1 MPIDPAERLLNL
13 IIALT
18 HTRVRM
24 TRAQIRAT
32 VVGYEPSD
40 DHGSPAEARKREAA
54 FERMFERDKDE
65 LRRMGIPL
73 RTVVDPTHGDEI
85 GYKVDA
91 SDAAM
96 PGIEFTAAEAAALAI
111 AAEYWQGATLGP
123 DAHQGLTK
131 IASASSA
138 APRAPLTLG
147 AKASSTSDATAT
159 IVDARARRT
168 AVTFDY
174 TSASAGHSTRTVEP
188 WQIILR
194 AGAEYLYAFDR
205 DRGEPRTFRLGRI
218 HGTVTTVGGE
228 DAYTI
233 PQPLPDPSW
242 GDTGASHTAVLGL
255 RPEAGHAIRRRG
267 TLADTAGDWDLVEV
281 QYRHA
286 DAIKDEVLGLSGRAR
301 VVSPESLAEQVR
313 GEATAALHVA
323 ERAGLGG
330 DTLENIP
337 ADDGGVDRG

>member
-1 MPIDPAERLLNL
+1 MAIDPAERLLNL

-18 HTRVRM
+18 HARVRM

-32 VVGYEPSD
+32 VVGYEPPD
-40 DHGSPAEARKREAA
+40 THLAPDEARKREAA

-96 PGIEFTAAEAAALAI
+96 PGIDFTAAEAAALAL

-138 APRAPLTLG
+138 APRTPLTLG
-147 AKASSTSDATAT
+147 ARASSTSDATAT
-159 IVDARARRT
+159 IVDARARRM

-205 DRGEPRTFRLGRI
+205 DRGQPRTFRLGRI
-218 HGTVTTVGGE
+218 HGNVTTVGGE
-228 DAYTI
+228 DAYVI
-233 PQPLPDPSW
+233 PQPLPEPSW
-242 GDTGASHTAVLGL
+242 GDTGASQTAVVGL

-267 TLADTAGDWDLVEV
+267 TPAGSDGDWDLIEV
-281 QYRHA
+281 QFRHA
-286 DAIKDEVLGLSGRAR
+286 DAIKDEVLTLAGRAR
-301 VVSPESLAEQVR
+301 VMSPQSIAEQVR
-313 GEATAALHVA
+313 VEAAAALRVA
-323 ERAGLGG
+323 EGAGLAG
-330 DTLENIP
+330 
-337 ADDGGVDRG
+337 DDGGGDRG

>member
-1 MPIDPAERLLNL
+1 MAVDPAERLLNL

-18 HTRVRM
+18 HARVRM

-32 VVGYEPSD
+32 VVGYEPPD
-40 DHGSPAEARKREAA
+40 ARLTPDEARKREAA

-85 GYKVDA
+85 GYKIDA

-96 PGIEFTAAEAAALAI
+96 PGIDFTAAEAATLAL

-131 IASASSA
+131 IASASSV
-138 APRAPLTLG
+138 APRTPLTLG

-159 IVDARARRT
+159 IVDARARRM

-205 DRGEPRTFRLGRI
+205 DRSEPRTFRLGRI
-218 HGTVTTVGGE
+218 HGSVRTVGGE
-228 DAYTI
+228 GAYVI
-233 PQPLPDPSW
+233 PDPLPEPSW
-242 GDTGASHTAVLGL
+242 GDTGASHTAVIGL
-255 RPEAGHAIRRRG
+255 RPESGHAIRRRG
-267 TLADTAGDWDLVEV
+267 TSTGADGDWDLVEV
-281 QYRHA
+281 QYHHA
-286 DAIKDEVLGLSGRAR
+286 DAIAAEVLSLAGRAR
-301 VVSPESLAEQVR
+301 VVSPAAIAAHVTQ
-313 GEATAALHVA
+313 EAAAALAAA
-323 ERAGLGG
+323 EPTTHASDSGGG
-330 DTLENIP
+330 DH
-337 ADDGGVDRG
+337 G

>member
-1 MPIDPAERLLNL
+1 MAIDPAERLLNL

-18 HTRVRM
+18 HARVRM

-32 VVGYEPSD
+32 VVGYEPAD
-40 DHGSPAEARKREAA
+40 DHLATDESRRREAA

-73 RTVVDPTHGDEI
+73 QTVVDPTHGDEI
-85 GYKVDA
+85 GYKIDA

-96 PGIEFTAAEAAALAI
+96 PGIDFTSAEAAALAL

-138 APRAPLTLG
+138 APRTPLTLG
-147 AKASSTSDATAT
+147 ARASSTSDATAT
-159 IVDARARRT
+159 IVEARARRI
-168 AVTFDY
+168 AVSFDY

-205 DRGEPRTFRLGRI
+205 DRGAPRTFRLGRI
-218 HGTVTTVGGE
+218 HGNVTTVGKEGG
-228 DAYTI
+228 YSI
-233 PQPLPDPSW
+233 PQPLPEPSW
-242 GDTGASHTAVLGL
+242 GDTGTAHTAVVGL

-267 TLADTAGDWDLVEV
+267 TIVGTERDWDLVEV

-286 DAIKDEVLGLSGRAR
+286 DAIKDEVLALAGRAR
-301 VVSPESLAEQVR
+301 MVSPTPIAEQVR
-313 GEATAALHVA
+313 GEAAAALRIA
-323 ERAGLGG
+323 ELSLDNEPAGGG
-330 DTLENIP
+330 D
-337 ADDGGVDRG
+337 RG

>member
-1 MPIDPAERLLNL
+1 MAVDPAERLLNL

-18 HTRVRM
+18 HARVRM

-32 VVGYEPSD
+32 VVGYEPPDSRLTPD
-40 DHGSPAEARKREAA
+40 EARKREAA

-96 PGIEFTAAEAAALAI
+96 PGIDFTAAEAATLAL
-111 AAEYWQGATLGP
+111 AAEYWQGATLGA

-138 APRAPLTLG
+138 APRTPLTLG
-147 AKASSTSDATAT
+147 AKASSTSDATAA
-159 IVDARARRT
+159 IVDARARRM
-168 AVTFDY
+168 AVSFDY

-205 DRGEPRTFRLGRI
+205 DRSEPRTFRLGRI
-218 HGTVTTVGGE
+218 HGNVVTVGPEG
-228 DAYTI
+228 AYSI
-233 PQPLPDPSW
+233 PDPLPEPSW
-242 GDTGASHTAVLGL
+242 GDTGAEHTAVVGL
-255 RPEAGHAIRRRG
+255 RPESGHAIRRRG
-267 TLADTAGDWDLVEV
+267 APTGTDGDWDLVEV
-281 QYRHA
+281 SYRHA
-286 DAIKDEVLGLSGRAR
+286 DALAAEVLSLAGRAR
-301 VVSPESLAEQVR
+301 VVSPESLAERVAV
-313 GEATAALHVA
+313 EAAAALRVA
-323 ERAGLGG
+323 EASLDAPDSGG
-330 DTLENIP
+330 G
-337 ADDGGVDRG
+337 AHG

>member
-1 MPIDPAERLLNL
+1 MAVDPAERLLNL

-18 HTRVRM
+18 HARVRM

-32 VVGYEPSD
+32 VVGYEPAD
-40 DHGSPAEARKREAA
+40 SPLSPDEARKREAA

-96 PGIEFTAAEAAALAI
+96 PGIDFTAAEAAVLAI

-131 IASASSA
+131 IASASAA
-138 APRAPLTLG
+138 APRTPLTLG
-147 AKASSTSDATAT
+147 ARATSTSDATAT
-159 IVDARARRT
+159 IVDARAHRM

-174 TSASAGHSTRTVEP
+174 TSARAGKSTRTVEP

-194 AGAEYLYAFDR
+194 AGGEYLYAFDR
-205 DRGEPRTFRLGRI
+205 DKGEPRTFRLGRI

-228 DAYTI
+228 NAYEI
-233 PQPLPDPSW
+233 PQPLPEPSW
-242 GDTGASHTAVLGL
+242 GDTGESHTAVVGL
-255 RPEAGHAIRRRG
+255 RPESGHAIRRRG
-267 TLADTAGDWDLVEV
+267 TAAGTDGDWDLVEV

-286 DAIKDEVLGLSGRAR
+286 DAIKEEVLGLAGRAR
-301 VVSPESLAEQVR
+301 VMSPESIAQQVR
-313 GEATAALHVA
+313 DEASAALRVA
-323 ERAGLGG
+323 ERSGSAQMGGGG
-330 DTLENIP
+330 D
-337 ADDGGVDRG
+337 RG

>member
-1 MPIDPAERLLNL
+1 MAVDPAERLLNL

-18 HTRVRM
+18 HARVRM

-40 DHGSPAEARKREAA
+40 AHLSPDEARRREAA

-96 PGIEFTAAEAAALAI
+96 PGIDFTAAEAATLAL

-131 IASASSA
+131 IASTSSA
-138 APRAPLTLG
+138 APRTPLTLG

-218 HGTVTTVGGE
+218 HGNVTTVGGE
-228 DAYTI
+228 DAYVI
-233 PQPLPDPSW
+233 PQPLPQPSW
-242 GDTGASHTAVLGL
+242 GDTGAPQTAVVGL
-255 RPEAGHAIRRRG
+255 RPEAGHTIRRRG
-267 TLADTAGDWDLVEV
+267 TLAGTEGDWDLVEL

-286 DAIKDEVLGLSGRAR
+286 DAIKEEVLGLAGRAR
-301 VVSPESLAEQVR
+301 VMSPESIAEQVR
-313 GEATAALHVA
+313 VEAAAALHIAEGSGPGVA
-323 ERAGLGG
+323 EGAGRAGVDGGG
-330 DTLENIP
+330 D
-337 ADDGGVDRG
+337 RG

>member
-1 MPIDPAERLLNL
+1 MAVDPAERLLNL

-18 HTRVRM
+18 HARVRM

-32 VVGYEPSD
+32 VVGYEPPDSRLA
-40 DHGSPAEARKREAA
+40 PEEARKREAA

-96 PGIEFTAAEAAALAI
+96 PAIDFTAAEAATLAL
-111 AAEYWQGATLGP
+111 AAEYWQGATLGA

-138 APRAPLTLG
+138 APRTPLTLG
-147 AKASSTSDATAT
+147 AKASSTSDATAA
-159 IVDARARRT
+159 IVDARARRM
-168 AVTFDY
+168 AVSFDY

-218 HGTVTTVGGE
+218 HGAVVTVGPEGS
-228 DAYTI
+228 YSI
-233 PQPLPDPSW
+233 PDPLPEPFW
-242 GDTGASHTAVLGL
+242 GDTGVAHTAVVGL
-255 RPEAGHAIRRRG
+255 RPESGHAIRRRG
-267 TLADTAGDWDLVEV
+267 TPAGADGDWDLVEV
-281 QYRHA
+281 HYRHA
-286 DAIKDEVLGLSGRAR
+286 DAIAAEVLSLAGRAR
-301 VVSPESLAEQVR
+301 VVSPASV
-313 GEATAALHVA
+313 GERVASEAAAALHVA
-323 ERAGLGG
+323 QTSLAASESG
-330 DTLENIP
+330 
-337 ADDGGVDRG
+337 GGVHG

>member
-1 MPIDPAERLLNL
+1 MAIDPAERLLNL

-18 HTRVRM
+18 HARVRV
-24 TRAQIRAT
+24 TRAQIRST
-32 VVGYEPSD
+32 VVGYEPADTHVSAD
-40 DHGSPAEARKREAA
+40 EARRREAA

-96 PGIEFTAAEAAALAI
+96 PGIDFTAAEAAALAL

-123 DAHQGLTK
+123 DANQGLTK

-138 APRAPLTLG
+138 APRTPLTLG

-159 IVDARARRT
+159 IVDARARRM
-168 AVTFDY
+168 AVSFDY

-188 WQIILR
+188 WQIIFR

-205 DRGEPRTFRLGRI
+205 DRAEPRTFRLGRI
-218 HGTVTTVGGE
+218 HGTVTTVGTEG
-228 DAYTI
+228 AYVI

-242 GDTGASHTAVLGL
+242 GDTGTSQTAVIGL
-255 RPEAGHAIRRRG
+255 RPESGHAIRRRG
-267 TLADTAGDWDLVEV
+267 TAVGTEGDWDLVEV

-286 DAIKDEVLGLSGRAR
+286 DALKDEVLGLAGRAK
-301 VVSPESLAEQVR
+301 VMSPASLAQHVR
-313 GEATAALHVA
+313 AEATAALRIA
-323 ERAGLGG
+323 ELSVQAQTDGGG
-330 DTLENIP
+330 D
-337 ADDGGVDRG
+337 RG

>member
-1 MPIDPAERLLNL
+1 MTIDPAERLLNL

-18 HTRVRM
+18 HARVRM

-32 VVGYEPSD
+32 VVGYEPADAHLAPD
-40 DHGSPAEARKREAA
+40 DVRRREAA
-54 FERMFERDKDE
+54 FERMFERDKEE

-73 RTVVDPTHGDEI
+73 RTVLDPTHGDAI
-85 GYKVDA
+85 GYKIDA

-96 PGIEFTAAEAAALAI
+96 PGIAFTSAEAAALAL

-131 IASASSA
+131 IASTSSA
-138 APRAPLTLG
+138 APRTPLTLG
-147 AKASSTSDATAT
+147 ARASSTSDATAT
-159 IVDARARRT
+159 LVDARARRL
-168 AVTFDY
+168 AVAFDY
-174 TSASAGHSTRTVEP
+174 TSASAGLSRRTVEP

-218 HGTVTTVGGE
+218 HGSVTTVGKEG
-228 DAYTI
+228 AYTI
-233 PQPLPDPSW
+233 PRPLPKPSW
-242 GDTGASHTAVLGL
+242 GDTGAVHHAVVGL

-267 TLADTAGDWDLVEV
+267 RALGTEGDWDLVEV

-286 DAIKDEVLGLSGRAR
+286 DAIKDEVLALAGRAR
-301 VVSPESLAEQVR
+301 VMEPALIAQQVER
-313 GEATAALHVA
+313 EAAAALRVGEVPIDA
-323 ERAGLGG
+323 ESAGGG
-330 DTLENIP
+330 D
-337 ADDGGVDRG
+337 RG